1 MSAFIFILSPHYF
14 AELRSVLNNIRRRQ
28 TYYHITITM
37 LQYLCHHRS
46 SYFQQMNKIS
56 TMMHDIVVAPPLT
69 YQQNSRIATF
79 VSHSLNSSSLMCQN
93 HSKSDQSS
101 SSSRMYDHQT
111 NNDSQLVIRRQLHN
125 STIRSM
131 AATANEV
138 HVTLFENASSDKNKS
153 TPTNKPD
160 NNSTG
165 SSSSSN
171 NICSQGIT
179 LETEE
184 EEEEQEEMFV
194 TADPVL
200 GHGTI
205 QEWGGPRRGGSLAEP
220 TRFGD
225 WERKGRC
232 TDF

>member
-1 MSAFIFILSPHYF
+1 
-14 AELRSVLNNIRRRQ
+14 
-28 TYYHITITM
+28 
-37 LQYLCHHRS
+37 
-46 SYFQQMNKIS
+46 
-56 TMMHDIVVAPPLT
+56 
-69 YQQNSRIATF
+69 
-79 VSHSLNSSSLMCQN
+79 
-93 HSKSDQSS
+93 
-101 SSSRMYDHQT
+101 
-111 NNDSQLVIRRQLHN
+111 
-125 STIRSM
+125 M

-138 HVTLFENASSDKNKS
+138 HVTLFENASSKNKS
-153 TPTNKPD
+153 TSTNKPD

-165 SSSSSN
+165 SSN
-171 NICSQGIT
+171 NSCSQGIT
-179 LETEE
+179 LEIEEE

-205 QEWGGPRRGGSLAEP
+205 KEWGGPRRGGSLAEP